1 MAIVQTLRDAWKIP
15 SIRNKIGF
23 TLLMLLVF
31 RIGAHIPIPFMDR
44 ALLTEMMGGSGGI
57 LDFFNTFSG
66 GSLKRFSVFALSIM
80 PYITASIIIQLLTV
94 VIPHLERLSK
104 EGDEGRKKIVQY
116 IRYATVVFGF
126 INGLGLTI
134 GLRGALVI
142 PDESLRIPIYL
153 MIALVL
159 TAGTAFLMWLGEQ
172 ITEHGIGNGIS
183 LIIFAGIV
191 AAVPDAV
198 KYLIGLLKV
207 GEISYFAILGLII
220 IAAAIIAGVVYIQEG
235 QRRIPV
241 QYAKRVVGRRVYGG
255 QSSHIPLKVNQAGVI
270 PIIFGISLMAFPATI
285 ASWMPS
291 TSGFSLFVQK
301 WMTMNGSLQSI
312 PYLTMYALLIIFF
325 TYFYTGITFNPVDV
339 AENLKKYGGFIPG
352 IRPGRPTSDY
362 MFKILSRVTLAGG
375 LFLALIAILPSMV
388 IGLTGIQNIYLGGTS
403 LLIVVS
409 VALETMKQIEAQLM
423 QRHYQGFLK

>member
-1 MAIVQTLRDAWKIP
+1 LILETLKDAWRVP
-15 SIRNKIGF
+15 NIRKKIGF

-44 ALLTEMMGGSGGI
+44 ELLKEMMGSGGI
-57 LDFFNTFSG
+57 FDFFNTFSG

-94 VIPHLERLSK
+94 VIPFLERLSK
-104 EGDEGRKKIVQY
+104 EGEEGRKKIAQY
-116 IRYATVVFGF
+116 IRYGTVVLGF
-126 INGLGLTI
+126 VNGFGLTI
-134 GLRGALVI
+134 GLRNALVI
-142 PDESLRIPIYL
+142 PDPALKYPIYL

-172 ITEHGIGNGIS
+172 ITERGIGNGIS

-191 AAVPDAV
+191 AGVPDAI
-198 KYLIGLLKV
+198 KYLVGLLRV
-207 GEISYFAILGLII
+207 GEISWFAIIGLLII
-220 IAAAIIAGVVYIQEG
+220 ATLIIAGVVFIQEG

-285 ASWMPS
+285 ATWLPQ
-291 TSGFSLFVQK
+291 TSGFAMFANK
-301 WMTMNGSLQSI
+301 WMTMNGSIFSI
-312 PYLTMYALLIIFF
+312 PYLIMYAVLIIFF

-362 MFKILSRVTLAGG
+362 LFRILGKVTLAGG
-375 LFLALIAILPSMV
+375 LFLALIAVLPSLV
-388 IGLTGIQNIYLGGTS
+388 IGLTGVQNIYLGGTS

-409 VALETMKQIEAQLM
+409 VALETMKQMEAQLM